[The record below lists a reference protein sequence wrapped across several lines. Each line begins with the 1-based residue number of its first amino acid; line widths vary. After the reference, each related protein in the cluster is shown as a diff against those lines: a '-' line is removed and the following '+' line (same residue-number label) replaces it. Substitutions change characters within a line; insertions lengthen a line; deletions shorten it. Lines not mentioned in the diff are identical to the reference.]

1 MSLYYYLTLMKRFFI
16 LIAVSL
22 VCQLS
27 NAQLTI
33 YSGRDQQGASGTCL
47 ARTIYTDASIPGGLN
62 DGIISIS
69 LSQGYQ
75 ATLAENADG
84 SGERFSYIASVS
96 NVNANLAFIL
106 QNKVSFIR
114 VLRLPPT
121 AVKKK
126 GAGAT
131 NNAERDALN
140 VSWYYDWGFRDFST
154 PTTEFAPMSWNANG
168 ALDPNV
174 DRIIGNDTLTH
185 YMAFN
190 EPDGVG
196 QANMTTTAAIPPY
209 KKLLRAG
216 HRMVSPATTESQYSV
231 WLQQFTDL
239 ANDDTLRI
247 DVVAVH
253 WYDWGNWLAAPPN
266 GGNANP
272 NPVDVFNRF
281 KAYIT
286 NVYNRYKKPIWI
298 TEFNANVNRPP
309 AVHEAFMNLALPWLD
324 SDPRVERYA
333 YFFGNDVPARTMGG
347 ALTAAG
353 QIYSDH
359 SSVNAYAAN
368 VCDARPSLPD
378 AVIAS
383 WETSTQV
390 QGGASVT
397 NFAPNYLDTD
407 LTAPSGLVRGAGVI
421 LPDPMIAN
429 PGYWG
434 GTTWATT
441 APASPAAPTA
451 ATGITANKFLT
462 FSLKSTNG
470 KLVTYTSIDKFKIR
484 IGATGPVQYQIDY
497 QIDNGAFKPC
507 TKVLGP
513 SRTTANFSLGPI
525 DFCIEELQN
534 VPATKTVTFR
544 ITPFDASGAAS
555 FLFGAGT
562 LDTEADLSIRGFFT
576 SPPPLP
582 IELSNF
588 RSNKVKDKVLL
599 TWETQ
604 TEVDFSHFV
613 LERSTN
619 GTAFYDIAKI
629 DGSKRPTG
637 SNYNHTDDTPDATTT
652 NYYRLKMVDVDGSFG
667 YSNILSESFEAS
679 DALLTVYPSV
689 STGNKVEAVFKEVS
703 EAAQLKVF
711 SSTGQ
716 LLIMYNFSAGA
727 TTQTID
733 IEPLAKGT
741 YFLILQDRSTI
752 QSRKFVKQ

>member
-1 MSLYYYLTLMKRFFI
+1 MKRLSI
-16 LIAVSL
+16 LVVALLSCL
-22 VCQLS
+22 VS

-33 YSGRDQQGASGTCL
+33 YSGRDQQGSSGTCVVS
-47 ARTIYTDASIPGGLN
+47 TIYTGASIPGGLN
-62 DGIISIS
+62 DGIVSIS

-75 ATLAENADG
+75 ATLAENTDG
-84 SGERFSYIASVS
+84 SGERFSYVASVS
-96 NVNANLAFIL
+96 NLNVNLAFVL

-114 VLRLPPT
+114 VLKLPPT

-131 NNAERDALN
+131 SNTVAGALN
-140 VSWYYDWGFRDFST
+140 VSWYYDWGFLDFST
-154 PTTEFAPMSWNANG
+154 PTREYAPMSWNGNG

-174 DRIIGNDTLTH
+174 NRVIANDTLTH

-190 EPDGVG
+190 EPDGTG

-231 WLQQFTDL
+231 WLQEFTDL
-239 ANDDTLRI
+239 AEADNLSI

-272 NPVDVFNRF
+272 NPVDVLNRF
-281 KAYIT
+281 KSYIT

-298 TEFNANVNRPP
+298 TEFNANPNRPT
-309 AVHEAFMNLALPWLD
+309 AIQEQFMAMALPWLD

-333 YFFGNDVPARTMGG
+333 YFFPAAILPTINPMSSV
-347 ALTAAG
+347 LTPVG
-353 QIYSDH
+353 QVYSDH
-359 SSVNAYAAN
+359 SSVNAYARN
-368 VCDARPSLPD
+368 ICDARPSSPD

-383 WETSTQV
+383 WETSGQV
-390 QGGASVT
+390 QGGGSVT
-397 NFAPNYLDTD
+397 NFAPTYVDAD
-407 LTAPSGLVRGAGVI
+407 LTAPSGLMRGAGVL
-421 LPDPMIAN
+421 LPDPMTAN

-441 APASPAAPTA
+441 APALPAAPTA

-462 FSLKSTNG
+462 FSLKSVNG
-470 KLVTYTSIDKFKIR
+470 KMVTYTGIDKFKIR
-484 IGATGPVQYQIDY
+484 IGGTGPVQYQIDY

-513 SRTTANFSLGPI
+513 SRTTNNFSLGPI
-525 DFCIEELQN
+525 DFCIEDLQN
-534 VPATKTVTFR
+534 VPATTTVTFR

-562 LDTEADLSIRGFFT
+562 GDTEADLSIKGFFT

-582 IELSNF
+582 LELSDF
-588 RSNKVKDKVLL
+588 RSNKAKDKVLL
-599 TWETQ
+599 TWKTQ
-604 TEVDFSHFV
+604 TEVNFSHFI

-619 GTAFYDIAKI
+619 GTTFYDLAKM
-629 DGSKRPTG
+629 DGAKRPEGSK
-637 SNYNHTDDTPDATTT
+637 YHYTDHAPDATTT
-652 NYYRLKMVDVDGSFG
+652 NYYRLKMVDVDGSFE
-667 YSNILSESFEAS
+667 YSTILSESFEAS
-679 DALLTVYPSV
+679 DALLAVYPSV
-689 STGNKVEAVFKEVS
+689 SSGNSIEAVFKEVS
-703 EAAQLKVF
+703 ESAQLKIFNVD
-711 SSTGQ
+711 GK
-716 LLIMYNFSAGA
+716 LMRVYNLPEGSIA
-727 TTQTID
+727 QTIHVAD
-733 IEPLAKGT
+733 FAEGV
-741 YFLILQDRSTI
+741 YFLVLHGRDAV